1 MEIGAPKDCPRKEI
15 LGRRKRKQQH
25 RHVAALINIAFLLC
39 FRDVLNIIVFYCV
52 FTRAN
57 TKIYAPRKENTG
69 RRKGNQRLHKVSAKS
84 GNVNISLNV
93 WRSIGISAGEQGC
106 CGAADPGLLRGCRA
120 RAT

>member
-1 MEIGAPKDCPRKEI
+1 MVATEIARVRKSLDGVRENSS
-15 LGRRKRKQQH
+15 
-25 RHVAALINIAFLLC
+25 VAMPSPLLNIAFLLC

-84 GNVNISLNV
+84 GNVNISLDV
-93 WRSIGISAGEQGC
+93 W
-106 CGAADPGLLRGCRA
+106 
-120 RAT
+120 